1 MFIIYYSLKTLFP
14 SISIRVTWTNAVS
27 GWIWRCVSD
36 NGIWK
41 NPWMFLCY
49 IWRVSDSSA
58 NSNNR
63 QQLQQVLRPPEE
75 VGETREFGGS
85 EEIPKLIHAPQDQHR
100 RDSVH
105 TRTVDCR
112 CWGGGEAVTREGRC
126 RILIWTHDLN
136 SVMWFYTYLRRR
148 HGSGRLTPDSGGM
161 HGAIA

>member
-1 MFIIYYSLKTLFP
+1 MFIIYNSLKTLFP
-14 SISIRVTWTNAVS
+14 SISITVTWTNAVS

-112 CWGGGEAVTREGRC
+112 CCGGGEAVTWQGELQNLYLNTRFKLSHV
-126 RILIWTHDLN
+126 ILDI
-136 SVMWFYTYLRRR
+136 FR
-148 HGSGRLTPDSGGM
+148 
-161 HGAIA
+161 

>member
-1 MFIIYYSLKTLFP
+1 MFIIYNSLKTLFP
-14 SISIRVTWTNAVS
+14 SISITVTWTNAVS

-105 TRTVDCR
+105 TRTVECR
-112 CWGGGEAVTREGRC
+112 CWGGGEAVTREGSC
-126 RILIWTHDLN
+126 RIFIWTHDLN
-136 SVMWFYTYLRRR
+136 SVMWFQTYLDNYLQILNQSRSRW
-148 HGSGRLTPDSGGM
+148 G
-161 HGAIA
+161 